1 MLKDR
6 NQSNQALMEQFQK
19 TVKSREAIADRLVE
33 SWNRTTSG
41 AGLLDLK
48 EKNAVKARNASL
60 NLQNQAKY
68 LNRMSEATIKTQFNT
83 VPENVLKIVRIGTTQ
98 SNRGNFLH
106 EWPLITTDDAIYFVD
121 RVYAPAEAT
130 AQTASGGNLR
140 GGTAGSRIYETIA
153 PQHATE
159 SYTSQVHSGTL
170 AANTA
175 INFTLAPQP
184 IVPLWIQIRKNG
196 ALIGRDN
203 GQGGFTSTDASFN
216 TSTTVS
222 SINYASGVG
231 TFQFTSALLAG
242 TVIEVEFA
250 WDSEVASNYDEY
262 GRVDIKVDK
271 KRFNA
276 RPFPLGYSFTKLVEL
291 TLSSTGLGSA
301 EDILIRAVGD
311 EHAMR
316 KDFQA
321 VRLALSVAKGNPITY
336 FDADHTA
343 TGDDNYYNHAQRIT
357 TTLQGV
363 GGQIFDDIGRG
374 IVNKLVV
381 GSQLLAYLQ
390 IHTSWKED
398 ETQPRV
404 GGTYLAGRLGAI
416 EVYACRS
423 NSSLGLI
430 SNNQALAIYRNPDEE
445 GDVAIAFGV
454 LTELAAA
461 LDYPEFLRVGN
472 IGTVEDKLV
481 INSKFVRLIEVNNL
495 Q

>member
-6 NQSNQALMEQFQK
+6 QNQAQLEKFKQ
-19 TVKSREAIADRLVE
+19 TVETRVKVADRLVE
-33 SWNRTTSG
+33 SWSRTTSG
-41 AGLLDLK
+41 AKLADLAK
-48 EKNAVKARNASL
+48 TDKVKARNAAL

-68 LNRMSEATIKTQFNT
+68 MNRMSEATIRTQFNT

-140 GGTAGSRIYETIA
+140 GGTANSRIYETIA

-159 SYTSQVHSGTL
+159 SYTVQVHSGSL
-170 AANTA
+170 AANAA

-203 GQGGFTSTDASFN
+203 GQGGFTSTDPTFN

-222 SINYASGVG
+222 NVNYASGVS
-231 TFQFTSALLAG
+231 TFQFTSALPAG
-242 TVIEVEFA
+242 TTVEVEFS
-250 WDSEVASNYDEY
+250 WDSEVKDNYDEY

-276 RPFPLGYSFTKLVEL
+276 RPFPLGYSFTKMVEL
-291 TLSSTGLGSA
+291 TLSSTSLGSA

-321 VRLALSVAKGNPITY
+321 VRLALSVARGNPITY

-357 TTLQGV
+357 TTLKGV

-374 IVNKLVV
+374 VVNKLVV
-381 GSQLLAYLQ
+381 GSQLAAYLE
-390 IHTSWKED
+390 IHTAFKVD

-404 GGTYLAGRLGAI
+404 GATYLSGRLGDI
-416 EVYACRS
+416 EVYVCRS
-423 NSSLGLI
+423 KPSLGLI
-430 SNNQALAIYRNPDEE
+430 ADNQALAIYRNPDEE

-481 INSKFVRLIEVNNL
+481 INSKFIRLVEVNNL